1 MNFGIMKKSDY
12 TILVADDDPDYLFQT
27 EMNLKKAG
35 YKTITAES
43 QAEAE
48 SIISKFKPDL
58 AIFDLMMENDD
69 SGFILCYKIKK
80 LYPDVP
86 VILATAV
93 ARETGMSFSLDSDK
107 EKSWIRADKYLEKGI
122 RAEQLDQEIMKLLKI

>member
-1 MNFGIMKKSDY
+1 MKKKSDF

-27 EMNLKKAG
+27 VTNLGTAG
-35 YKTITAES
+35 YKTVAVDS

-48 SIISKFKPDL
+48 SVISKLKPDL

-69 SGFILCYKIKK
+69 SGFILCYKMKK
-80 LYPDVP
+80 KYPEVP

-93 ARETGMSFSLDSDK
+93 SRETGMSFSLDSEKDK
-107 EKSWIRADKYLEKGI
+107 AWIQADRYLEKGI
-122 RAEQLDQEIMKLLKI
+122 RPEQLDQEVMKLLKI

>member
-1 MNFGIMKKSDY
+1 MKKSNF

-27 EMNLKKAG
+27 ISSLERSG
-35 YKTITAES
+35 YRTVAVES

-48 SIISKFKPDL
+48 LYISKFKPDL
-58 AIFDLMMENDD
+58 AIFDLMMESDD

-80 LYPDVP
+80 MYPQVP

-93 ARETGMSFSLDSDK
+93 SHETGLSFSLDS
-107 EKSWIRADKYLEKGI
+107 EHERSWIRADRYLEKGI
-122 RAEQLDQEIMKLLKI
+122 RAEQLDQEVMKLLKL

>member
-1 MNFGIMKKSDY
+1 MIKSDF

-27 EMNLKKAG
+27 ISTLERSG
-35 YKTITAES
+35 YKTVAVES
-43 QAEAE
+43 QSEAE
-48 SIISKFKPDL
+48 LYISKFKPDL

-80 LYPDVP
+80 KYPDVP

-93 ARETGMSFSLDSDK
+93 SHETGLSFSLDS
-107 EKSWIRADKYLEKGI
+107 EHERSWIRADRYLEKGI
-122 RAEQLDQEIMKLLKI
+122 RSEQLDQEVMKLLKL

>member
-1 MNFGIMKKSDY
+1 MKKSDF

-27 EMNLKKAG
+27 VSNLERAG
-35 YKTITAES
+35 YKTIAVES

-48 SIISKFKPDL
+48 SVISKYKPNL

-80 LYPDVP
+80 KYPEVP

-93 ARETGMSFSLDSDK
+93 SRETGMSFSLDSEK
-107 EKSWIRADKYLEKGI
+107 EKSWIRADRYLEKGI
-122 RAEQLDQEIMKLLKI
+122 RPEQLDQEVMKLLKL

>member
-1 MNFGIMKKSDY
+1 MNKSSY
-12 TILVADDDPDYLFQT
+12 TVLVADDDPDYLFQT
-27 EMNLKKAG
+27 VRNLEKSG
-35 YKTITAES
+35 YRTVAVES

-48 SIISKFKPDL
+48 LYISKSRPDL

-80 LYPDVP
+80 KYPDVP

-93 ARETGMSFSLDSDK
+93 SHETGLSFSLDS
-107 EKSWIRADKYLEKGI
+107 EHERSWIRADRYLEKGI
-122 RAEQLDQEIMKLLKI
+122 RAEQLDQEVMKLLKL

>member
-1 MNFGIMKKSDY
+1 MRKSDF
-12 TILVADDDPDYLFQT
+12 TILIADDDPDYLFQT
-27 EMNLKKAG
+27 VFNLGKAG
-35 YKTITAES
+35 YKTVAVES

-48 SIISKFKPDL
+48 SVISKFKPDL
-58 AIFDLMMENDD
+58 AIFDLMMESDD

-80 LYPDVP
+80 KYPDVP

-93 ARETGMSFSLDSDK
+93 SRETGMSFSLDSEK

-122 RAEQLDQEIMKLLKI
+122 RAEQLDLEVMKLLKL

>member
-1 MNFGIMKKSDY
+1 MKKSDI

-27 EMNLKKAG
+27 VFNLKKEG
-35 YKTITAES
+35 YKTMAAEN

-48 SIISKFKPDL
+48 AVIARFRPDL
-58 AIFDLMMENDD
+58 AIFDLMMESDD

-80 LYPDVP
+80 KYPDIP

-93 ARETGMSFSLDSDK
+93 SYETGLSFSLDSDQAR
-107 EKSWIRADKYLEKGI
+107 SWIRADLYLEKGI
-122 RAEQLDQEIMKLLKI
+122 RPEQLDQEIMKLLKL

>member
-1 MNFGIMKKSDY
+1 MNKRDF
-12 TILVADDDPDYLFQT
+12 TILVVDDDPDYLIQT
-27 EMNLKKAG
+27 VFNLEKAG
-35 YKTITAES
+35 YKTLAVES

-48 SIISKFKPDL
+48 SVIARFKPDL

-80 LYPDVP
+80 MYPDVP

-93 ARETGMSFSLDSDK
+93 SFETGLSFSIDSELDK
-107 EKSWIRADKYLEKGI
+107 AWIRADRYLEKGI
-122 RAEQLDQEIMKLLKI
+122 RAEQLDQEITKLLKI

>member
-1 MNFGIMKKSDY
+1 MRKSDY

-27 EMNLKKAG
+27 ISNLERAG
-35 YKTITAES
+35 YKTVAVES

-48 SIISKFKPDL
+48 SVIMKFKPSL
-58 AIFDLMMENDD
+58 AIFDLMMESDD
-69 SGFILCYKIKK
+69 SGFILCYKIKRK
-80 LYPDVP
+80 YPDVP

-93 ARETGMSFSLDSDK
+93 AHEMGISFSLDSEV

>member
-1 MNFGIMKKSDY
+1 MNKNEF

-27 EMNLKKAG
+27 IYALGKAG
-35 YKTITAES
+35 YKTMAAES

-48 SIISKFKPDL
+48 SVIARFKPSL
-58 AIFDLMMENDD
+58 AIFDLMMESDD
-69 SGFILCYKIKK
+69 SGFILCYKTKRK
-80 LYPDVP
+80 YPDVP

-93 ARETGMSFSLDSDK
+93 SHETGLTFSLDSEQ

-122 RAEQLDQEIMKLLKI
+122 RPEQLDQEVMKLLKL

>member
-1 MNFGIMKKSDY
+1 MKKSDF

-27 EMNLKKAG
+27 IFNLKKAG
-35 YKTITAES
+35 YNTISVES

-48 SIISKFKPDL
+48 SVFSKIRPDL
-58 AIFDLMMENDD
+58 AIFDLMMESDD

-80 LYPDVP
+80 KYPDIP

-93 ARETGMSFSLDSDK
+93 SKETGISFSIDSEK
-107 EKSWIRADKYLEKGI
+107 EKSWIMADRYLEKGI
-122 RAEQLDQEIMKLLKI
+122 RPEQLDQEVMKLLKI